1 MTLFIFAAYVILILI
16 FHKFKK
22 RVILVSHMNEASIQN
37 FDPSVTSNTHIF
49 HSGQYNSNYPQHV
62 INDPPPPYSLIS

>member
-1 MTLFIFAAYVILILI
+1 
-16 FHKFKK
+16 
-22 RVILVSHMNEASIQN
+22 MNEASIQN